1 VSALNAVAG
10 PAAAGD
16 LEVMT
21 FNLRYASRR
30 RPNSWA
36 QRRRVLGALLRAER
50 PHVIGTQEGLAAQL
64 DDVRA
69 VLGGTHDHVG
79 VGREPGGG
87 GEFTAIFYDTTRL
100 SRTDSGQFWLSD
112 TPDVV
117 GSNTW
122 AARTV
127 RTATWVRLRDRL
139 TQRELCVVNTHLDH
153 VSEHAR
159 QRSVALIRDRLAAFE
174 PALPIVLTGDFNTAA
189 RAGNAVYDAFVAQ
202 AGYVDAWTAAPAR
215 GVEYGTC
222 HNYGPLE
229 VGGPRID
236 WILVTPDVDV
246 RAAAI
251 NGYRGG
257 QQCPSDH
264 CPVQARLRMSSGDG
278 GPLLQ

>member
-1 VSALNAVAG
+1 VRVPALEAVAG

-21 FNLRYASRR
+21 FNLRYASRS

-36 QRRRVLGALLRAER
+36 QRRRVLGTLLRAER
-50 PHVIGTQEGLAAQL
+50 PHVIGTQEGLAGQL
-64 DDVRA
+64 DDVSA
-69 VLGGTHDHVG
+69 ALGGTHEYVG

-100 SRTDSGQFWLSD
+100 SATDSGQFWLSD

-122 AARTV
+122 AGRTV

-139 TQRELCVVNTHLDH
+139 THRGLYAVNTHLDH
-153 VSEHAR
+153 ISEPAR
-159 QRSVALIRDRLAAFE
+159 RRSAALIRDRLAAFD

-189 RAGNAVYDAFVAQ
+189 RSGNAVYDALVAQ
-202 AGYVDAWTAAPAR
+202 AGYVDAWTAAPVR
-215 GVEYGTC
+215 GPDYGTC

-229 VGGPRID
+229 IDGPRID
-236 WILVTPDVDV
+236 WILVTPDVEV
-246 RAAAI
+246 RAAAV

-257 QQCPSDH
+257 RQCPSDH
-264 CPVQARLRMSSGDG
+264 CPVQARLR
-278 GPLLQ
+278 L